1 MDFLEFKVHALRD
14 HLTETSTRLHQTLQ
28 ENERLRVMN
37 STKTSP
43 VEHEIQHSDVSS
55 RSRENP
61 KQNPHLKISQLRKC
75 LTAAE
80 ADLAKQQEAMD
91 VLKHRLEDYG
101 SNRSTTSATV
111 SPNMQRNE
119 LDRFPE
125 WDKLLVL
132 IGLFILIIIKFS
144 PIPISQR
151 LVSLLKVQVGA
162 LSKVLHSSHMG
173 SPVNEKFQPLRKQ
186 VDGLIKTV
194 AGIDENSS
202 QTAKLMEKTF
212 DEVINAYE
220 KVRIGEKHIVYKNSF
235 S

>member
-1 MDFLEFKVHALRD
+1 MRESESSVGRNSNHSGGDGGDGSAWADGFHRGMLRTLEAQVSDGKIRIFQNESSFVLNLLEMDFLEFKVHALRD

-111 SPNMQRNE
+111 SPNLQRNE
-119 LDRFPE
+119 LDRFPAWE
-125 WDKLLVL
+125 KLLVL
-132 IGLFILIIIKFS
+132 KELFC
-144 PIPISQR
+144 
-151 LVSLLKVQVGA
+151 
-162 LSKVLHSSHMG
+162 
-173 SPVNEKFQPLRKQ
+173 
-186 VDGLIKTV
+186 
-194 AGIDENSS
+194 
-202 QTAKLMEKTF
+202 F
-212 DEVINAYE
+212 DNYQI
-220 KVRIGEKHIVYKNSF
+220 
-235 S
+235 